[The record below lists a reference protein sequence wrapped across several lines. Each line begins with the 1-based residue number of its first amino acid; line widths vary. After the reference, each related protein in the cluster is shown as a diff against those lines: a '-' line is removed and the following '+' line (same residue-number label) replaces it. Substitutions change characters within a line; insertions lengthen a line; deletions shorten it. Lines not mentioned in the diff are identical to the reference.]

1 MCGKKSEKHKRDG
14 EACSGFSTNIS
25 TFIRNC
31 LACTRT
37 HTQTDYED
45 HPRNQMD
52 GRQMQVF
59 YSVETYASDS

>member
-1 MCGKKSEKHKRDG
+1 MCVKKSEKHKRDG

-52 GRQMQVF
+52 GKQMQVF